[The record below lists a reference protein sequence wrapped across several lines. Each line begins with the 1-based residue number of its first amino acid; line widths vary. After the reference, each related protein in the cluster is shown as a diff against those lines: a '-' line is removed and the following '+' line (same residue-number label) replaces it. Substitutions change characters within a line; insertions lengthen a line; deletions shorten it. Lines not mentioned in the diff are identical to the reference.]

1 MIRKGYA
8 APVGS
13 LTQLG
18 TTSLGKRTED
28 RVPKTKDY
36 APLQGLDGL
45 VFGGWDAFPD
55 DAYEAGVHAGML
67 EKERLGAVHD
77 ELRAVEPLPSVFE
90 PRYVAGI
97 GATHKKEYGSM
108 REAADQVREDIRA
121 FKKEHGLERVVM
133 VNCASTEAYAQ
144 PQKAHFDP
152 EELEA
157 ALERS
162 EPSGSPAMA
171 YAYAYAAVMEDVAYA
186 NGAPSLA
193 VDVPALL
200 DAADERGMPVAG
212 KDLKTGQTP
221 TKTIVAPGLKAR
233 MLGLEGWYSTNISG
247 NRDGEVLDDPESPK
261 SKEVTSSRCWSTS
274 CIPRYIPSSTNTS
287 RTSPRSTTARPVA
300 TPRRAGTT

>member
-8 APVGS
+8 APDVS

-18 TTSLGKRTED
+18 TISLGKRTED
-28 RVPKTKDY
+28 RVPKAKDF

-55 DAYEAGVHAGML
+55 DAYEAAVHAGVL
-67 EKERLGAVHD
+67 EKEHLGAVHD

-90 PRYVAGI
+90 PRDVAGI
-97 GATHKKEYGSM
+97 EATHKKEYGSL

-121 FKKEHGLERVVM
+121 FKKGHGLERVAM
-133 VNCASTEAYAQ
+133 VNCASTEVYAQ

-162 EPSGSPAMA
+162 DPSVSPAM
-171 YAYAYAAVMEDVAYA
+171 AYAAVMEDVAYA
-186 NGAPSLA
+186 NGAPSMA
-193 VDVPALL
+193 VDIPSLL
-200 DAADERGMPVAG
+200 DAADKRGMPVAG
-212 KDLKTGQTP
+212 KDLKTGQTL

-233 MLGLEGWYSTNISG
+233 MLGLEGWYSTNILG
-247 NRDGEVLDDPESPK
+247 NRDGEVLDDSESPK

-274 CIPRYIPSSTNTS
+274 CIPRYVPSSTKTS
-287 RTSPRSTTARPVA
+287 RTSPRSTTARLVA
-300 TPRRAGTT
+300 TPRRAGTP